1 MKERL
6 VDIAISGPLRRTFTY
21 RLRDSMETPLP
32 GQRVLVPFGRKNT
45 VGFYLGPT
53 TAPKE
58 MEIKEAIRFFDE
70 STYVSKELFQLCRW
84 IADYYFANPADVLT
98 SALAPSLKKQERPH
112 LVWSTSSHELA
123 SPEIAA
129 LVKPGKRLSAAA
141 RKSIERNTRFTIRN
155 LIGKGILVE
164 EWQLSDAR
172 PRTEQIASAGNLGSW
187 QSFFSRRK
195 TNLAPFDGSRTND
208 ELKAAGWKP
217 DVIAAAR
224 ERGIL
229 TFADREVNQRASKSV
244 TGRVGAVDIS
254 PTDEQ
259 QAVCDA
265 FLAEAD
271 RGFST
276 HLLHGVTGSGK
287 TLVYCRITQ
296 TMVAQGKGVLILTPE
311 IALTATALA
320 WFRGFFGDAATVIH
334 SAMTDSERMDS
345 WLGIRSG
352 KYPIV
357 IGPRSALFAPVCN
370 LGCIIVDEEHD
381 GSYKQND
388 PSPRFHGRDA
398 AIMRSKIHGIPVL
411 LGSASPSLE
420 SYRNATAG
428 RYRLH
433 KLTKRPGNAV
443 LPTIR
448 VVDMRTERVEGEMK
462 QFSLP
467 VIQAVRETLDRK
479 EQAIVFLNRRGYAI
493 QLACEECGEIATC
506 RNCKIALTF
515 HKSSKRL
522 QCHYCGHSERGWID
536 CPKCQSHRLI
546 LSGSGTQKIEEQLP
560 ALFPSARVARL
571 DSDSAGGRDKAH
583 AIIGRIASGECN
595 LLVGTQMVTKGLDLP
610 AVTLVAVLSADQSLN
625 MPDFRAAERTFA
637 RLVQVAGRSGRAERR
652 GEVLIQTYN
661 PSAAVIEAAAAQD
674 FESFYRME
682 IASREALHYPP
693 FSRLIRIVFED
704 PDEKRVVSSGRAFA
718 DSLSSRVEKSRVP
731 ATLIGPAPCPMS
743 FVRGRHRR
751 NLFVKTSR
759 IVEFT
764 KLLTEWENQTS
775 RFGMPSATKIVVD
788 VDPDDMM

>member
-1 MKERL
+1 MKDRSVE
-6 VDIAISGPLRRTFTY
+6 IAISGPMRRTFTY
-21 RLRDSMETPLP
+21 RLPAGIDTLQP
-32 GQRVLVPFGRKNT
+32 GQRVVIPFGSKNT
-45 VGFYLGPT
+45 VGFYLGE
-53 TAPKE
+53 TASPKDI
-58 MEIKEAIRFFDE
+58 EIKDVIRAFDE
-70 STYVSKELFQLCRW
+70 TTYVSKELFQLCSW
-84 IADYYFANPADVLT
+84 IADYYFANPADALA
-98 SALAPSLKKQERPH
+98 SALAPSLKKQEKPD
-112 LVWSTSSHELA
+112 LVWSADASELA
-123 SPEIAA
+123 PPAIAV
-129 LVKPGKRLSAAA
+129 LVNPGKRLSPVT
-141 RKSIERNTRFTIRN
+141 RKTIERNSKFTIQK
-155 LIGKGILVE
+155 LIGLGVLVE
-164 EWQLSDAR
+164 DWQLSDAR
-172 PRTEQIASAGNLGSW
+172 PRTEQIVKAGNLDGW

-195 TNLAPFDGSRTND
+195 TQLAPFDGEYTID
-208 ELKAAGWKP
+208 QLKSAGWKSTI
-217 DVIAAAR
+217 IAEAR

-229 TFADREVNQRASKSV
+229 IFTERETNTQLSQAI
-244 TGRVGAVDIS
+244 TGRIGAAEIK
-254 PTDEQ
+254 PTEEQ

-265 FLAEAD
+265 FLTDANS
-271 RGFST
+271 GFST

-296 TMVAQGKGVLILTPE
+296 EMVAQGKGVLILTPE

-357 IGPRSALFAPVCN
+357 IGPRSALFAPVCK

-388 PSPRFHGRDA
+388 PAPRFHGRDA
-398 AIMRSKIHGIPVL
+398 AIMRGKIHGIPVL

-420 SYRNATAG
+420 SYRNAETG

-433 KLTKRPGNAV
+433 KLTRRPGNAV

-448 VVDMRTERVEGEMK
+448 IIDMRTERVEGEMK

-467 VIQAVRETLDRK
+467 TIQAVRETLDKK

-515 HKSSKRL
+515 HKSSRRL

-536 CPKCQSHRLI
+536 CPKCQSHKLT

-560 ALFPSARVARL
+560 ALFPSAKVARL

-583 AIIGRIASGECN
+583 DIIGRIASGECN

-610 AVTLVAVLSADQSLN
+610 SVTLVAVLSADQSLN
-625 MPDFRAAERTFA
+625 MPDFRASERTFA

-661 PSAAVIEAAAAQD
+661 PSAAVIQSAAAQD
-674 FESFYRME
+674 FESFYSME
-682 IASREALHYPP
+682 ISSREALNYPP
-693 FSRLIRIVFED
+693 FSRLVRIVFED
-704 PDEKRVVSSGRAFA
+704 ADEKRVVTSGATFLE
-718 DSLSSRVEKSRVP
+718 SLSGKLANYNIH
-731 ATLIGPAPCPMS
+731 ATLIGPAPCPMAY
-743 FVRGRHRR
+743 VRGRHRR

-764 KLLTEWENQTS
+764 KLLTEWENQVS
-775 RFGMPSATKIVVD
+775 RFGMPSGTKVVVD